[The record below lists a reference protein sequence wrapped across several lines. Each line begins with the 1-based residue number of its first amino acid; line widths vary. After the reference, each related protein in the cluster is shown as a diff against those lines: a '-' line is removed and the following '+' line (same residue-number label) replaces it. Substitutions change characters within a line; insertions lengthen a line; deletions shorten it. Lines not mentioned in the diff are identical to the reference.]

1 MTALLDEYKKEPS
14 GSARVQLAAL
24 KLADGSVQKLS
35 MNLESAKRDY
45 RDLLVS
51 AEYPNYYK
59 ENATTRTISAKE
71 RQRLVDADWRQY
83 DGWLRR

>member
-1 MTALLDEYKKEPS
+1 
-14 GSARVQLAAL
+14 
-24 KLADGSVQKLS
+24 